1 MAGFSGQRSNRN
13 TTHPYCNMNYEIYWK
28 LGWLM
33 TWPWNLAAS
42 SCNPLYK
49 APTQD
54 PSITAQDFPTSQDG
68 NNIPEMA
75 MLSSRCFGC
84 WVKYTSKKLRHQN
97 RHSWIWM
104 FKTILPFLALS
115 FEKMFCFF
123 KILRLQE
130 DSVHIQCTYS
140 MMIIAFTMIQLTPNP
155 LIHS

>member
-54 PSITAQDFPTSQDG
+54 PSISAQDFPTSQDG
-68 NNIPEMA
+68 KKSQRWQCLVQGVLGAGWNTLP
-75 MLSSRCFGC
+75 
-84 WVKYTSKKLRHQN
+84 KKLRHQN
-97 RHSWIWM
+97 RHSWIWI

-130 DSVHIQCTYS
+130 DSVHIQRTYS

-155 LIHS
+155 LIRS